1 MRMQAITLIKLFLH
15 MFYSKIIFK
24 GILKAGGLF
33 QGGTLESGYERVKAG
48 LTLYMLVVPNLAN
61 TK

>member
-1 MRMQAITLIKLFLH
+1 MQAITLLKLFLH
-15 MFYSKIIFK
+15 LHVLFQNYFK
-24 GILKAGGLF
+24 GILEAGGLF
-33 QGGTLESGYERVKAG
+33 QEGTLESGYERAKPG